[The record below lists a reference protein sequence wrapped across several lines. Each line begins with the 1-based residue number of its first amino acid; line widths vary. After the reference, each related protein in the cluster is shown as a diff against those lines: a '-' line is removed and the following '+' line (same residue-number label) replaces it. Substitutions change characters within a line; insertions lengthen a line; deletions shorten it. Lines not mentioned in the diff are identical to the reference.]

1 MDLFDRLYMKW
12 ATVALDKRMDPP
24 SRERWDQIVLFLL
37 MSKDPARVARY
48 RRILAEGPET
58 LGSDAFDLW
67 KKIPEHMSSR
77 APGVKTQPQLNAYA
91 EAHLDT
97 MRTLM
102 ESRGLLDL
110 YNTIV
115 AQQEEIESERR
126 ARARRGQTSVIIMG
140 CAGMGA
146 ILIMML
152 LVFIIIALKMAG

>member
-12 ATVALDKRMDPP
+12 ANTALDKRMDPP

-37 MSKDPARVARY
+37 MSKDPARIARY
-48 RRILAEGPET
+48 RRILAEGPES
-58 LGSDAFDLW
+58 LGSDAYDLW
-67 KKIPEHMSSR
+67 KKIPEYMSSR

-91 EAHLDT
+91 EANQGA

-102 ESRGLLDL
+102 EGRGLLKL

-115 AQQEEIESERR
+115 AQQEEIERERK